1 MPKLHP
7 LRNLLRKLRRK
18 EKNEAAKAG
27 LASMTAMSQGGQD
40 GSSAVSGGGTP
51 ASADKQV
58 QAGKRL
64 PAAESQEIAVGPV
77 PKNTPQ
83 VASKGMKMRRS
94 L

>member
-1 MPKLHP
+1 
-7 LRNLLRKLRRK
+7 
-18 EKNEAAKAG
+18 
-27 LASMTAMSQGGQD
+27 
-40 GSSAVSGGGTP
+40 VSGGGTP
-51 ASADKQV
+51 ASADEQV

-83 VASKGMKMRRS
+83 VAGKGMKIRRS